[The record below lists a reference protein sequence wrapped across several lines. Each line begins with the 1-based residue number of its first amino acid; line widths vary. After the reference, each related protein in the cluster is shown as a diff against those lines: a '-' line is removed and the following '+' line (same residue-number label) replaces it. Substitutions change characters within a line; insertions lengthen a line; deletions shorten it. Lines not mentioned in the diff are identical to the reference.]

1 MIEFDGVWK
10 AAVRFRRVG
19 RELEGLVRGVYVA
32 IDARDF
38 AATRSALEQ
47 LLVFL
52 CSETGRTDANCAT
65 TDYFFA
71 LTEQEWTP
79 LVPEALRAILDDM
92 SGTLH
97 DTIYAPKIASTFEST
112 PEQLLERV
120 RLRVVE

>member
-19 RELEGLVRGVYVA
+19 RELEPLVRDVYAA
-32 IDARDF
+32 IGCSDAAALRD
-38 AATRSALEQ
+38 ALER
-47 LLVFL
+47 LLAFL
-52 CSETGRTDANCAT
+52 ASESGRTDPNCAT

-71 LTEQEWTP
+71 LTEQQWMP
-79 LVPEALRAILDDM
+79 LVPEAFRAILDDM

-97 DTIYAPKIASTFEST
+97 DTIYAPKIATTFEST

-120 RLRVVE
+120 RAVRL